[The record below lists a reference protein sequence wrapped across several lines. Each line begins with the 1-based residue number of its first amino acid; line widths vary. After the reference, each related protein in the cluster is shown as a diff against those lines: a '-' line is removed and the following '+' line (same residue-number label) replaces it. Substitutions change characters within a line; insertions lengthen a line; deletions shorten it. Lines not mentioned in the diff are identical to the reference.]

1 MAIEIQMIISLRLI
15 LILVFILIAK
25 CKDELIDQLKLL
37 EWLDSDQKLNE
48 KLVNEISVGFNLY

>member
-37 EWLDSDQKLNE
+37 EWLDSDQKLHE